1 MEASALFL
9 VISVG
14 GCPPDFQALNFQVVG
29 YRFSLLA
36 LGESVLNEA
45 LRSNNN
51 FKKTVPLSQSRAF
64 EKCSSLNSFFLSPH
78 HP

>member
-51 FKKTVPLSQSRAF
+51 F
-64 EKCSSLNSFFLSPH
+64 
-78 HP
+78 